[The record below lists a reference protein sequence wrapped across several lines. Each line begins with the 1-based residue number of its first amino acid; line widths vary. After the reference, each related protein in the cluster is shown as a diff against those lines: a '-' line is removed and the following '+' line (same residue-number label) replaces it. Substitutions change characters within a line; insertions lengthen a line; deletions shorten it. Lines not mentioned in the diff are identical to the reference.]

1 MLLKPPEK
9 FFANGLTPL
18 AQPPTL
24 TYSVVI
30 PLFNDAK
37 ILPELHRR
45 VAAVFEALGQPY
57 EIVYVD
63 DGSRDDTF
71 QAVAAIHEADPAH
84 VKGVRLLR
92 NFGQHPAVTA
102 GFEQTGGQ
110 IIITLDSD
118 LQNPPEEIPKLLD
131 KLAEGYDVVVGWRQ
145 LRQDS
150 LLRTL
155 PSKFIN
161 WLISQS
167 TGVKLHDYG
176 SMLRV
181 YRREVVR
188 LLNQTQESAKF
199 ITALTSWLGV
209 NIAEVPVRHEAAADG
224 QSRYRFRRL
233 FRMTMDLATGYSLVP
248 IQLVTAAGLVMAAV
262 GIAAGLF
269 LLGWRIVFGVN
280 VTGLSSFIALLL
292 VLFGIQLAGL
302 GIIGEYIGRIYIEVQ
317 NRPYYLIRTIL
328 AKTHL
333 SEQPHPEETDAL
345 LPYQTDKA
353 P

>member
-1 MLLKPPEK
+1 MLLKSPAV
-9 FFANGLTPL
+9 FSANGQTPL
-18 AQPPTL
+18 RQAPNL

-30 PLFNDAK
+30 PLFNDAA
-37 ILPELHRR
+37 ILPELHQR
-45 VAAVFEALGQPY
+45 VSTLMQSLNESY
-57 EIVYVD
+57 EIIYVD

-71 QAVAAIHEADPAH
+71 AVLSTIHHANPTH
-84 VKGVRLLR
+84 IKGVRLLR

-102 GFEQTGGQ
+102 GFEQTSGQ

-118 LQNPPEEIPKLLD
+118 LQNPPEEVPKLLA

-145 LRQDS
+145 IRQDS
-150 LLRTL
+150 IFRIL

-181 YRREVVR
+181 YRREVVQ

-209 NIAEVPVRHEAAADG
+209 DIVEVPVRHEMAADK
-224 QSRYRFRRL
+224 QSRYKLRRL
-233 FRMTMDLATGYSLVP
+233 FRMTIDLATGYSLVP
-248 IQLVTAAGLVMAAV
+248 IQMVTAVGLLMALV
-262 GIAAGLF
+262 GIGSGLF
-269 LLGWRIVFGVN
+269 LLAWRIIFNVN
-280 VTGLSSFIALLL
+280 ITGLSSFIALIL

-302 GIIGEYIGRIYIEVQ
+302 GIVGEYIGRIYIEVRG
-317 NRPYYLIRTIL
+317 RPYYLIRTIL
-328 AKTHL
+328 DKKKAGEPEF
-333 SEQPHPEETDAL
+333 EQMDN
-345 LPYQTDKA
+345 
-353 P
+353 

>member
-1 MLLKPPEK
+1 MLLKPP
-9 FFANGLTPL
+9 ANFSINGQTPL
-18 AQPPTL
+18 HQPPTF

-30 PLFNDAK
+30 PLFNDAQ
-37 ILPELHRR
+37 ILPALHQRVSAMMRELQ
-45 VAAVFEALGQPY
+45 EPY

-63 DGSRDDTF
+63 DGSRDNTF
-71 QAVAAIHEADPAH
+71 AALSQIHQTDPGH
-84 VKGVRLLR
+84 VKAVGLMR

-102 GFEQTGGQ
+102 GFEQTGGK

-131 KLAEGYDVVVGWRQ
+131 RLAEGYDVVVGWRQ
-145 LRQDS
+145 IRQDS

-155 PSKFIN
+155 PSKFVN
-161 WLISQS
+161 WLISRS

-181 YRREVVR
+181 YRREVVQ

-209 NIAEVPVRHEAAADG
+209 KIAEVPVRHDTAVDG
-224 QSRYRFRRL
+224 QSRYSIRRL
-233 FRMTMDLATGYSLVP
+233 FRMTIDLITSYSLVP
-248 IQLVTAAGLVMAAV
+248 IQIVTAVGLLMAII
-262 GIAAGLF
+262 GISSGLF
-269 LLGWRIVFGVN
+269 LLAWRIFFNVN

-302 GIIGEYIGRIYIEVQ
+302 GIIGEYIGRIYIEVR

-328 AKTHL
+328 DNKTDQLQNQPEISTHL
-333 SEQPHPEETDAL
+333 
-345 LPYQTDKA
+345 
-353 P
+353 